1 MGHTFINRRAAA
13 AVVAAIGL
21 GIAAPAAGARPF
33 DLNSTGSFVQ
43 VGSTQTRALNASQAT
58 GHNNGGGDISGWGFV
73 AIGSGVAS
81 LAFIGVGGTRAARHR
96 RQRQRAAVQPKIAA

>member
-1 MGHTFINRRAAA
+1 MRHPFANRRAAA

-21 GIAAPAAGARPF
+21 GIAAPVASARPF

-43 VGSTQTRALNASQAT
+43 AGSTQTRAQTAPQAAS
-58 GHNNGGGDISGWGFV
+58 HNNGDDISGWGYV

-81 LAFIGVGGTRAARHR
+81 LAFISVGGARTVTRR
-96 RQRQRAAVQPKIAA
+96 RQRQRAAVQPKIAS